1 MRVFEGYF
9 FTAVLEDVP
18 GSMPELDLT
27 KVVRTTVVLSW
38 VRIPPSVKKMLGG
51 FRKTFL
57 AQKSNHLLSDQ

>member
-1 MRVFEGYF
+1 M
-9 FTAVLEDVP
+9 LEDVP

-27 KVVRTTVVLSW
+27 KVVRTNVVLSW

-57 AQKSNHLLSDQ
+57 AQKSNHLPSDQ

>member
-27 KVVRTTVVLSW
+27 KVVRTNVVLSW

-51 FRKTFL
+51 FRKNIFSSKEQSP
-57 AQKSNHLLSDQ
+57 AK